1 MVPLGAALSTDG
13 YSWVVELVGVEVQ
26 HEEETK
32 EVMEAVQ
39 ILGGSLMIEKRVRPS
54 WCCRLRSSPCHET

>member
-1 MVPLGAALSTDG
+1 VVPLGAALSTDG

-39 ILGGSLMIEKRVRPS
+39 TSGGSVMIE
-54 WCCRLRSSPCHET
+54 